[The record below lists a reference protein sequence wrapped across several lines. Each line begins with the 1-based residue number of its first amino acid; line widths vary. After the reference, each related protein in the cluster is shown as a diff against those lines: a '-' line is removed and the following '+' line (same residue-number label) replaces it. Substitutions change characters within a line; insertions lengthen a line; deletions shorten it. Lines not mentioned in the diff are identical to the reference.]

1 MGIGSASVRN
11 ETRLLAYHT
20 MIYGL
25 ANLLNRIIGFLM
37 IPVYTRFFSP
47 ADYGILEIITITT
60 QVIGLVASVGMAQ
73 SIGRFYFQYED
84 TDIRNSIVS
93 TGILAFSLFSL
104 MVLIPLIF
112 LSQRISGLL
121 LGPSISSSFFII
133 AIGTV
138 WFSTLNEIGFFY
150 FRILRQSVRFM
161 ILTVIK
167 LICAIGLNMY
177 FIIGM
182 KTGII
187 GVLYSTLI
195 TSAIFSFIL
204 IIPILKKTGLHFSL
218 PRLKEMLSFGLPLI
232 PSSLANLVVLVSD
245 RYFLRFLATLSD
257 TGLYSLAYRFS
268 SIPGY
273 FIAYPFMQVWSTRRL
288 EIYKL
293 ENSEKVMGKVFTYF
307 CVFIIAAGLGV
318 SVLSKDVIELISDPK
333 FWPAYKTVPILVLA
347 QVIVSFFQHFNIG
360 LLIEKKTQYF
370 TYIDLVN
377 AAINLVLNYYLISW
391 FGVVGA
397 ALATLISYSLRV
409 LLVYLVTLPIYSIHF
424 ESSRVLKL
432 FISAGLIYSISTF
445 LDTSRLWIDIGLKT
459 MLLLVLF
466 PLSLMLLRFFSKVEF
481 EAFKNLIFKRQLV
494 LSLSKLRGI
503 QGNVPS
509 PSPLSSPPRGEDY
522 KEYLLV

>member
-1 MGIGSASVRN
+1 MEIGTASVRK
-11 ETRLLAYHT
+11 ETKLLAYHT
-20 MIYGL
+20 MIYGF

-37 IPVYTRFFSP
+37 IPVYTRYFSP
-47 ADYGILEIITITT
+47 SDYGVLEIITITT
-60 QVIGLVASVGMAQ
+60 QVIGLVASVSMAQ

-84 TDIRNSIVS
+84 QENRNLIVS

-104 MVLIPLIF
+104 LILIPLLF
-112 LSQRISGLL
+112 LSERLSSLL
-121 LGPSISSSFFII
+121 LGTSVGRSFFLV
-133 AIGTV
+133 AISTV

-150 FRILRQSVRFM
+150 FRILRKSVRFM

-167 LICAIGLNMY
+167 LICAIGLNIY
-177 FIIGM
+177 FIVGIR
-182 KTGII
+182 TGII

-195 TSAIFSFIL
+195 TSLVFSFVLIL
-204 IIPILKKTGLHFSL
+204 PILKKTGLHFSFS
-218 PRLKEMLSFGLPLI
+218 RLKEMLSFGLPLI

-288 EIYKL
+288 EIYKM

-307 CVFIIAAGLGV
+307 CVFIVAAGLAV

-370 TYIDLVN
+370 TYIDLFN
-377 AAINLVLNYYLISW
+377 AVINLGLNYYLISW
-391 FGVVGA
+391 LGIIGA

-409 LLVYLVTLPIYSIHF
+409 LLVYIVTLPIYSIHF
-424 ESSRVLKL
+424 ESLRVLKL

-459 MLLLVLF
+459 MLLLVFF
-466 PLSLMLLRFFSKVEF
+466 PLSLMILRFFSKVEF
-481 EAFKNLIFKRQLV
+481 EAFKNLFVKRQL
-494 LSLSKLRGI
+494 
-503 QGNVPS
+503 
-509 PSPLSSPPRGEDY
+509 
-522 KEYLLV
+522 EYLLI